1 MKPITNLAIF
11 LFAIN
16 GLLSTNFSEAKLKN
30 KVHKKKITKSKKQ
43 VNLVHDQNHFHSSI
57 NQVVRRNPTL
67 TVETKLGA
75 ERLAQPEAMLHMS
88 NSNTSNGYNLGSFG
102 QRAELVEPHMVVHSK
117 RPISVITEQP
127 AHIGYRNEQKTLT
140 TLNRA
145 TGKMEQHTGTH
156 KTPIFG
162 NIQKVDTVYNHHKRD
177 YDLETK
183 RWGNVESKTETE

>member
-102 QRAELVEPHMVVHSK
+102 QRAELVGK
-117 RPISVITEQP
+117 LNFFIKIFIFFFIFFFNFFYFKNPIWLYIPKDLLVLLLNNLHILDTEM
-127 AHIGYRNEQKTLT
+127 NKKL
-140 TLNRA
+140 
-145 TGKMEQHTGTH
+145 
-156 KTPIFG
+156 
-162 NIQKVDTVYNHHKRD
+162 
-177 YDLETK
+177 
-183 RWGNVESKTETE
+183 